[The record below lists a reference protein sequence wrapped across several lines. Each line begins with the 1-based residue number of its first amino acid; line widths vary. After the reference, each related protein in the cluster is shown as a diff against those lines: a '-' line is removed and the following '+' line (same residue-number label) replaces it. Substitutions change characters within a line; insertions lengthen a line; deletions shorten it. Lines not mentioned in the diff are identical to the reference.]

1 MKGEVFKENPDTV
14 HGRLLESVHNGT
26 YTMERACVALE
37 YLLAEDRWKAVGKG
51 FENIDDFLETIR
63 LEEFK
68 IAIDKRKTLSKK
80 LADLHAT
87 QRATAKALGVGPMT
101 IHRDVTN
108 GTKED
113 VKVPQ
118 NDTIDSVDVPYVT
131 QKEEQKEKIEQPSI
145 LQNPAD
151 EMFKKMEKNVHV
163 ENNSGENEWYTPVF
177 IIDAARKVMGSID
190 TDPASSALANETVKA
205 GEYFTKENSGLTQ
218 SWKGNVWLNPPY
230 AQPLISE
237 FCKKVKTENKNYNQA
252 IILVNNGT
260 ETGWFGTLVSV
271 ASAICFPKS
280 RIKFIDKAGNPSGA
294 PLQGQAIVYIGES
307 EDKFISIFKEIGWT
321 ARIEE

>member
-145 LQNPAD
+145 LQKPAD
-151 EMFKKMEKNVHV
+151 ETRPRGAAFVLSTEQFNV
-163 ENNSGENEWYTPVF
+163 Y
-177 IIDAARKVMGSID
+177 
-190 TDPASSALANETVKA
+190 
-205 GEYFTKENSGLTQ
+205 
-218 SWKGNVWLNPPY
+218 
-230 AQPLISE
+230 
-237 FCKKVKTENKNYNQA
+237 
-252 IILVNNGT
+252 
-260 ETGWFGTLVSV
+260 
-271 ASAICFPKS
+271 
-280 RIKFIDKAGNPSGA
+280 
-294 PLQGQAIVYIGES
+294 
-307 EDKFISIFKEIGWT
+307 
-321 ARIEE
+321 